1 MRSILAAPAARI
13 LHVSRI
19 LHDTGTLT
27 HYRGLRDGRGPRAAG
42 SGPRAAGRG
51 QRAAGSG
58 GRGSTDDPSAPR
70 FLEITE
76 APASRQAG
84 HGR

>member
-27 HYRGLRDGRGPRAAG
+27 HYRGLRDGRMRGQ
-42 SGPRAAGRG
+42 RAAGRG

-58 GRGSTDDPSAPR
+58 QRAAAAQTTLRHPDSWR
-70 FLEITE
+70 
-76 APASRQAG
+76 
-84 HGR
+84 